1 MKYGIEFPINEIQF
15 GKTVHFL
22 DISAYLDADNCIQY
36 RPFSKPTDSKRYLN
50 PNSFHPRSV
59 FNAIPFSQMLRTLRN
74 SSTQETAAAELE
86 LCLKEFENSGY
97 KKEQLME
104 LKQRATN
111 TINTN
116 NDEVERDT
124 LVFPVHYFEG
134 IDEFKK
140 MVRSM
145 DEEIQALIGDVQRKN
160 EARLEV
166 LS

>member
-1 MKYGIEFPINEIQF
+1 
-15 GKTVHFL
+15 
-22 DISAYLDADNCIQY
+22 
-36 RPFSKPTDSKRYLN
+36 
-50 PNSFHPRSV
+50 
-59 FNAIPFSQMLRTLRN
+59 MLRTLRN

-145 DEEIQALIGDVQRKN
+145 DEEIQALIGDVHIMFATKKRSSIGSTVVRNKQMSFPHVFNANQRYNKGGC
-160 EARLEV
+160 LQCPQ
-166 LS
+166 SITTDKQ